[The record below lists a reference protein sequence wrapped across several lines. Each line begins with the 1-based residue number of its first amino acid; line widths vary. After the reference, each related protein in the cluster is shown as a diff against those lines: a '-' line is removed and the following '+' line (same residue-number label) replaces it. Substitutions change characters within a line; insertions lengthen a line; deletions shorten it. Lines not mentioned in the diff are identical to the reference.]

1 MLRRYFIQLK
11 RETDYALRILLYIG
25 QRCSDE
31 TAPCEGVSIFDISS
45 QTGIPRIRAGRICGY
60 LKETG
65 LIRETASE
73 THETLYAPG
82 EGLLQRS
89 LLDIIAV
96 TEYNTHLFAVFDRQ
110 SQLYRS
116 QARQFQKIE
125 AEIEE
130 ILSNIPL
137 QAILQG
143 EEQGAKAT
151 VR

>member
-1 MLRRYFIQLK
+1 MQLK

-89 LLDIIAV
+89 LLDIVAV

-137 QAILQG
+137 QALLQG